1 MVYPECMSVKVSVSI
16 ACTPGESARKSMR
29 TDWHVEGNKGLRLTP
44 KVSML
49 ETASLGVMHTLS
61 VLDFLMAR
69 HLKNHRPELPGE
81 GR

>member
-1 MVYPECMSVKVSVSI
+1 
-16 ACTPGESARKSMR
+16 MR